1 MTRTPRRERTVES
14 VIRALSATDSECRS
28 PVDLTPRQAEAVC
41 AVALAMYQQTH
52 ELSAWSE
59 DAA

>member
-14 VIRALSATDSECRS
+14 VIRALPELSD
-28 PVDLTPRQAEAVC
+28 PQAQAVC
-41 AVALAMYQQTH
+41 DMAYAALSGVLEVSRH
-52 ELSAWSE
+52 ED